1 MKEKILDHLIQNLD
15 EKVRRLEE
23 SLGTG
28 EAKDYSEYQRMCG
41 EITGLLTARLYMLDL
56 RKNMEN
62 FDE

>member
-15 EKVRRLEE
+15 DKVRRLEE

-28 EAKDYSEYQRMCG
+28 EANDYAHYQRMCG
-41 EITGLLTARLYMLDL
+41 DITCLITARLYMLDL
-56 RKNMEN
+56 KKNLEN

>member
-28 EAKDYSEYQRMCG
+28 EANDYAHYQRMCG
-41 EITGLLTARLYMLDL
+41 EITGLLTARLYKLNL
-56 RKNMEN
+56 KKYLEN

>member
-15 EKVRRLEE
+15 DKVRRLEE

-28 EAKDYSEYQRMCG
+28 EANDYAHYQRMCG
-41 EITGLLTARLYMLDL
+41 EITGLLTARLYTLDL
-56 RKNMEN
+56 KKNLEN